1 MFNNCRQFGPQSQ
14 LDMYGSVG
22 DRVLKVY
29 IDSTAAGRTDAQI
42 MADMERKIIELGP
55 PNVSRHTAD
64 PNVLAVIDIAPSSV
78 TDKAAFERAV
88 KADSRVSLFLQPPL
102 DPAYHVEIPIA
113 R

>member
-1 MFNNCRQFGPQSQ
+1 
-14 LDMYGSVG
+14 
-22 DRVLKVY
+22 
-29 IDSTAAGRTDAQI
+29 

-64 PNVLAVIDIAPSSV
+64 PNVLAVIDSAPTSI
-78 TDKAAFERAV
+78 TDRAAFERAV
-88 KADSRVSLFLQPPL
+88 KADGPVSLFLQPPL